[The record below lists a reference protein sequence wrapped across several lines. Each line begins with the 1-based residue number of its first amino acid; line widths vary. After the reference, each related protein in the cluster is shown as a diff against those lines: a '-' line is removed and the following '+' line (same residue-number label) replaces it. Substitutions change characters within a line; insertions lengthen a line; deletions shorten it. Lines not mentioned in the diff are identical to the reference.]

1 MSRRTLGGFNSIS
14 KIRKQTKKVSKRNI
28 ALPHRA
34 VGNDKNKGKKSFFK
48 EAETIIPQGKKQLL
62 AQA

>member
-1 MSRRTLGGFNSIS
+1 MLELTEESTNLAGFDSIS

-34 VGNDKNKGKKSFFK
+34 VGNEKNSP
-48 EAETIIPQGKKQLL
+48 A
-62 AQA
+62 